1 MIVLTG
7 GELQDRRDVLI
18 FQEGIL
24 GQYLFPT
31 RAPSKQLEHILHTD
45 TKTAHAGTAT
55 THVWQVLT
63 RAPDVLPPLLAPLE
77 RIEKDVVRPWRA
89 ANSATAPDQPG
100 ARTALGHNSLLGRSE
115 LA

>member
-24 GQYLFPT
+24 GQDLFPT
-31 RAPSKQLEHILHTD
+31 RTPSKQLEHILHTD

-63 RAPDVLPPLLAPLE
+63 RAPDVLPPLLAVEDTLDNVSTTM
-77 RIEKDVVRPWRA
+77 RSSSSAVLRPRRGWIDG
-89 ANSATAPDQPG
+89 SDHDQ
-100 ARTALGHNSLLGRSE
+100 
-115 LA
+115 